1 MGSAVPVL
9 LVIVDI
15 INKNA
20 YYVCLNDYIEK
31 VIIPINPNYTRQE
44 SLVINIPE
52 SNIIKSTKDILPIK
66 WYAKRAKLFALF
78 SKANYQR
85 SELNYMRDE
94 NLTTDILHFA
104 NIIRRFD
111 AWGASKYFY
120 ALKDVQV
127 ELDYLLENKTTQE
140 AEKII
145 NYFRKKGEDVEEKC

>member
-1 MGSAVPVL
+1 
-9 LVIVDI
+9 
-15 INKNA
+15 
-20 YYVCLNDYIEK
+20 
-31 VIIPINPNYTRQE
+31 
-44 SLVINIPE
+44 
-52 SNIIKSTKDILPIK
+52 
-66 WYAKRAKLFALF
+66 
-78 SKANYQR
+78 
-85 SELNYMRDE
+85 MRDE